1 MRANSGKGKFR
12 NTSVDLASFLGL
24 ALAIAA
30 VLGGQALEGGKVESI
45 LQAVPALIVLG
56 GTFGACLL
64 QFQLPAAI
72 ASFKAVVR
80 VFHNPK
86 TNNRE
91 VIQEIIRLANKARKE
106 GVISLE
112 SDAEQITD
120 PFLKKALM
128 MAMDGVEP
136 KALRETME
144 LELSN
149 LEDEAEQPVKFW
161 QAAGG
166 YSPTIGI
173 LGAVIGLIHVMES
186 LTDPGKIGGGIA
198 VAFVA
203 TVYGVGLANLVYL
216 PIAGKLRLKSRAQM
230 VAKEIMLVGVISI
243 LEGENPRLID
253 DKLRSYLSRREQEDQ
268 TQGAVAGQKKAA

>member
-1 MRANSGKGKFR
+1 MSANSERPKAK
-12 NTSVDLASFLGL
+12 SIDLASIIGL
-24 ALAIAA
+24 TLAVLA
-30 VLGGQALEGGKVESI
+30 VLGGQALEGGKIGSI
-45 LQAVPALIVLG
+45 LQATAALIVLG

-64 QFQLPAAI
+64 QFELAVAL
-72 ASFKAVVR
+72 ASFKAVAR
-80 VFHNPK
+80 VFQEPK

-112 SDAEQITD
+112 SDTQKITD
-120 PFLKKALM
+120 PFLKKALT

-136 KALRETME
+136 KVLRETME
-144 LELSN
+144 LEISN
-149 LEDEAEQPVKFW
+149 LEDETEQPIKFW

-173 LGAVIGLIHVMES
+173 LGAVLGLIHVMEN
-186 LTDPGKIGGGIA
+186 LTDPSKLGGGIA

-216 PIAGKLRLKSRAQM
+216 PMAGKLRLKSKAHL

-243 LEGENPRLID
+243 LEGENPRLIE
-253 DKLRSYLSRREQEDQ
+253 DKLRSYLSRKEQEVQ
-268 TQGAVAGQKKAA
+268 AETVATGQKKAA

>member
-1 MRANSGKGKFR
+1 M
-12 NTSVDLASFLGL
+12 V
-24 ALAIAA
+24 AIF
-30 VLGGQALEGGKVESI
+30 GGQALEGGSIRSI
-45 LQAVPALIVLG
+45 LQSTAALIVLG

-64 QFQLPAAI
+64 QFQFTVAV
-72 ASFKAVVR
+72 ASFKAVTR
-80 VFHNPK
+80 VFQEPR
-86 TNNRE
+86 TNNKE

-112 SDAEQITD
+112 SDTEKIED
-120 PFLKKALM
+120 PFLKKALT

-136 KALRETME
+136 KVLRDTME
-144 LELSN
+144 LEIAN
-149 LEDEAEQPVKFW
+149 LEEEAEQPIKFW

-166 YSPTIGI
+166 YSPTLGI
-173 LGAVIGLIHVMES
+173 LGAVLGLIHVMNN
-186 LTDPGKIGGGIA
+186 LIDPTKLGEGIA

-216 PIAGKLRLKSRAQM
+216 PIAGKLRLKSKASL

-253 DKLRSYLSRREQEDQ
+253 DKLRSYLSRKEQEQ
-268 TQGAVAGQKKAA
+268 PTYSAAGGQKKAA

>member
-1 MRANSGKGKFR
+1 MSDNAATPTKSSMDIA
-12 NTSVDLASFLGL
+12 SVLGII
-24 ALAIAA
+24 LAISAI
-30 VLGGQALEGGKVESI
+30 LGGQALEGGSI
-45 LQAVPALIVLG
+45 GSIMQGTAALIVLG

-64 QFQLPAAI
+64 QFPLAVVI
-72 ASFKAVVR
+72 KSFKSVAKA
-80 VFHNPK
+80 FQEPK
-86 TNNRE
+86 TNNMA

-112 SDAEQITD
+112 SDTQKITD
-120 PFLKKALM
+120 PFLKKALT

-136 KALRETME
+136 KVLRDTME
-144 LELSN
+144 LEISN
-149 LEDEAEQPVKFW
+149 LEEETEEPVKFW
-161 QAAGG
+161 QSAGG

-173 LGAVIGLIHVMES
+173 LGAVLGLIHVMEN
-186 LTDPGKIGGGIA
+186 LADPSKLGGGIA

-216 PIAGKLRLKSRAQM
+216 PISGKLKLKSKAHI

-253 DKLRSYLSRREQEDQ
+253 DKLRSYLSRKEQEAQ
-268 TQGAVAGQKKAA
+268 TDSSAPGQRKAA

>member
-1 MRANSGKGKFR
+1 MSANSEAPNKKSIDFA
-12 NTSVDLASFLGL
+12 SVIGL
-24 ALAIAA
+24 TLAIAA
-30 VLGGQALEGGKVESI
+30 ILGGQALEGGSIGSI
-45 LQAVPALIVLG
+45 LQGTAALIVLG

-64 QFQLPAAI
+64 QFQLAVAI

-80 VFHNPK
+80 VFQDPK
-86 TNNRE
+86 VNNKE

-112 SDAEQITD
+112 SDAQKLTD
-120 PFLKKALM
+120 PFLKKALT

-136 KALRETME
+136 KVLRETME
-144 LELSN
+144 LEISN
-149 LEDEAEQPVKFW
+149 LEEEAEQPIKFW

-173 LGAVIGLIHVMES
+173 LGAVLGLIHVMEN
-186 LTDPGKIGGGIA
+186 LTDPSKLGGGIA

-216 PIAGKLRLKSRAQM
+216 PVAGKLKLKSKAHL

-253 DKLRSYLSRREQEDQ
+253 DKLRSYLSRKEQEEQ
-268 TQGAVAGQKKAA
+268 TEAANAGQKKAA

>member
-1 MRANSGKGKFR
+1 MSASLDKPKG
-12 NTSVDLASFLGL
+12 TVDVASILGL
-24 ALAIAA
+24 ILAALAI
-30 VLGGQALEGGKVESI
+30 LGGQALEGGSVGSI
-45 LQAVPALIVLG
+45 LQPTAALIVLG

-64 QFQLPAAI
+64 QFQLSAALT
-72 ASFKAVVR
+72 SLKALLK
-80 VFHNPK
+80 VFQEPGI
-86 TNNRE
+86 NNRG

-112 SDAEQITD
+112 SDAQRISD
-120 PFLKKALM
+120 PFLKKALT

-136 KALRETME
+136 KVLRETME
-144 LELSN
+144 LEISN
-149 LEDEAEQPVKFW
+149 LEEEAEQPIKFW

-173 LGAVIGLIHVMES
+173 LGAVLGLIHVMENLS
-186 LTDPGKIGGGIA
+186 DPSKLGQGIA

-203 TVYGVGLANLVYL
+203 TVYGVGFANLIYL
-216 PIAGKLRLKSRAQM
+216 PAAGKLKLKAKARM

-253 DKLRSYLSRREQEDQ
+253 DKLRSYLSRKEQEEI
-268 TQGAVAGQKKAA
+268 AESEASGQRRAA

>member
-1 MRANSGKGKFR
+1 MSDNAETPKKS
-12 NTSVDLASFLGL
+12 SMDIASIVGLGL
-24 ALAIAA
+24 AIFAI
-30 VLGGQALEGGKVESI
+30 LGGQALEGGSVQSI
-45 LQAVPALIVLG
+45 LQGTAAIIVFG
-56 GTFGACLL
+56 GTFGACLV
-64 QFQLPAAI
+64 QFPLSVAI
-72 ASFKAVVR
+72 GSFKAVIR
-80 VFHNPK
+80 IFLEPK

-112 SDAEQITD
+112 ADTQKITD
-120 PFLKKALM
+120 PFLKKALN

-136 KALRETME
+136 KVLRDTME
-144 LELSN
+144 LEISN
-149 LEDEAEQPVKFW
+149 LEDEAEQPIKFW

-173 LGAVIGLIHVMES
+173 LGAVLGLIHVMEN
-186 LTDPGKIGGGIA
+186 LTDPSKLGGGIA

-216 PIAGKLRLKSRAQM
+216 PMSGKLKLKAKAQL
-230 VAKEIMLVGVISI
+230 VSKEIMLVGVISI

-253 DKLRSYLSRREQEDQ
+253 DKLRSYLSRKEQEEQPYKD
-268 TQGAVAGQKKAA
+268 AAGQRKAA